1 MSAVAAQ
8 SALHRTLQFWQATV
22 GKKYVMAATGCVLF
36 GFVLVHML
44 GNLQVYLGREQINH
58 YAELLKANP
67 AVLWG
72 ARGFLLLNVVAHMT
86 AAFQLWS
93 LKNKARPTAYAVTR
107 ATTSTFASRTMYWTG
122 PGLFFFIVY
131 HLAHLTTGQAH
142 PNFNAEDV
150 YTNVILGFRQ
160 PVAFLAYILAMSFL
174 GFHLVHG
181 VWSMFQSAGLHHP
194 KYMPKIRLFAT
205 LATALIVGGNISIP
219 VAAIT
224 RLIGADIP

>member
-22 GKKYVMAATGCVLF
+22 GKKYVMAITGCVLF

-44 GNLQVYLGREQINH
+44 GNLQVYLGRDQINH
-58 YAELLKANP
+58 YAELLKANA

-72 ARGFLLLNVVAHMT
+72 ARAFLLLNVVAHMT

-107 ATTSTFASRTMYWTG
+107 STTSTFASRTMYLTG
-122 PGLFFFIVY
+122 PGLLFFLIF
-131 HLAHLTTGQAH
+131 HLAHFTTGQAH
-142 PNFNAEDV
+142 PAFDATDV
-150 YTNVILGFRQ
+150 YSNVIVGFRQ
-160 PVAFLAYILAMSFL
+160 PVAFVAYILAMGFL

-181 VWSMFQSAGLHHP
+181 VWSMFQSAGLNHP

>member
-1 MSAVAAQ
+1 MV
-8 SALHRTLQFWQATV
+8 
-22 GKKYVMAATGCVLF
+22 
-36 GFVLVHML
+36 
-44 GNLQVYLGREQINH
+44 
-58 YAELLKANP
+58 
-67 AVLWG
+67 
-72 ARGFLLLNVVAHMT
+72 

-107 ATTSTFASRTMYWTG
+107 STTSTFASRTMYLTG
-122 PGLFFFIVY
+122 PGLFFFIVF

-142 PNFNAEDV
+142 PAFNAEDV
-150 YTNVILGFRQ
+150 YANVILGFRQ
-160 PVAFLAYILAMSFL
+160 PVAFVAYILAMSFL

-181 VWSMFQSAGLHHP
+181 VWSMFQSAGVNHP